1 MTRTSSEP
9 LPLRDA
15 LHGVAPYLEGV
26 RGRWVGGL
34 LAALA
39 AGLVALAIPQV
50 IRVLVNTVFAHSAP
64 GVPGP
69 ADPAAG
75 VWWAALALGALGLAE
90 AFFIWLRRFFILPP
104 AADVENRA
112 RISIYRRLQRLPA
125 SFHDAWPSG
134 QLLSRAQ
141 ADLSLLRRWI
151 AFGSVML
158 VVESVTIV
166 VGLVLLFTMSWQL
179 ALLYLVA
186 AVPIMIRSF
195 RFRNDFRA
203 ASRLSQDQ
211 AGDLATT
218 VEESVH
224 GIRVL
229 KAFGRGPDAL
239 EGFRG
244 EVETLQGTE
253 VHKAAVL
260 AQFTGLVVALP
271 EVVLGVA
278 LALGVYLVAVGDLTV
293 GALAAYFAT
302 TAVLSRPVEGIGQ
315 LMGMTLAAKTG
326 IDRHL
331 EVMRTPVAIASPTG
345 TDAAE
350 EQATSRAV
358 ASSEATSA
366 VVLDGLPP
374 SSGRLAF
381 RRARF
386 AYPDTPADAAPLLAD
401 VDLELVP
408 GETMALVGVTGSG
421 KSTLLQ
427 LVPRLQDVTGGAV
440 EVDGLDVREYPLEE
454 LRRRVS
460 IAFEDAT
467 LFSDT
472 IRANVLL
479 GAPAEAIAD
488 GLDSPAAEALLET
501 ALDTAQAG
509 FAKDLPEG
517 VDSEIGEEGLSL
529 SGGQR
534 QRIALA
540 RAIAARPAILVLDD
554 PLSALDVRTEEAVTA
569 RLRQVLAGTT
579 TLIVAHR
586 PSTVAL
592 ADRVAVLEDGVII
605 DVGTHAELLARS
617 AAYRDII
624 TTGAQADRTL
634 ERLADAGDAASHAD
648 AAGSHAAPTTEDAR

>member
-75 VWWAALALGALGLAE
+75 VWWAALALAALGLAE

-244 EVETLQGTE
+244 EAETLQGTE

-381 RRARF
+381 RHARF

-421 KSTLLQ
+421 KSTLVQ

>member
-64 GVPGP
+64 GVTGP

-244 EVETLQGTE
+244 EAETLQGTE

-421 KSTLLQ
+421 KSTLVQ

-517 VDSEIGEEGLSL
+517 VDSEIGEAGLSL

>member
-244 EVETLQGTE
+244 EAETLQGTE

-381 RRARF
+381 RHARF

-421 KSTLLQ
+421 KSTLVQ

>member
-1 MTRTSSEP
+1 
-9 LPLRDA
+9 
-15 LHGVAPYLEGV
+15 
-26 RGRWVGGL
+26 
-34 LAALA
+34 
-39 AGLVALAIPQV
+39 
-50 IRVLVNTVFAHSAP
+50 
-64 GVPGP
+64 
-69 ADPAAG
+69 
-75 VWWAALALGALGLAE
+75 
-90 AFFIWLRRFFILPP
+90 
-104 AADVENRA
+104 
-112 RISIYRRLQRLPA
+112 
-125 SFHDAWPSG
+125 
-134 QLLSRAQ
+134 
-141 ADLSLLRRWI
+141 
-151 AFGSVML
+151 
-158 VVESVTIV
+158 
-166 VGLVLLFTMSWQL
+166 
-179 ALLYLVA
+179 
-186 AVPIMIRSF
+186 MIRSF
-195 RFRNDFRA
+195 RFRTDFRA

-244 EVETLQGTE
+244 EAETLQGTE

-421 KSTLLQ
+421 KSTLVQ

-592 ADRVAVLEDGVII
+592 ADRVAVLEGGVII

>member
-15 LHGVAPYLEGV
+15 RHGVAPYLEGV

-75 VWWAALALGALGLAE
+75 VWWAALALAALGLAE

-244 EVETLQGTE
+244 EAETLQGTE

-381 RRARF
+381 RHARF

-421 KSTLLQ
+421 KSTLVQ

>member
-64 GVPGP
+64 GVTGP

-244 EVETLQGTE
+244 EAETLQGTE

-381 RRARF
+381 RHARF

-421 KSTLLQ
+421 KSTLVQ

>member
-26 RGRWVGGL
+26 RGRWVSGL

-244 EVETLQGTE
+244 EAETLQGTE

-421 KSTLLQ
+421 KSTLVQ

>member
-244 EVETLQGTE
+244 EAETLQGTE

>member
-244 EVETLQGTE
+244 EAETLQGTE

-421 KSTLLQ
+421 KSTLVQ

>member
-26 RGRWVGGL
+26 RGRWVSGL

-244 EVETLQGTE
+244 EAETLQGTE

-421 KSTLLQ
+421 KSTLVQ

-624 TTGAQADRTL
+624 TMGAQADRTL

>member
-26 RGRWVGGL
+26 RGRWVSGL

-244 EVETLQGTE
+244 EAETLQGTE

-381 RRARF
+381 RHARF

-421 KSTLLQ
+421 KSTLVQ

>member
-244 EVETLQGTE
+244 EAETLQGTE

-302 TAVLSRPVEGIGQ
+302 TAVLSRPIEGIGQ

-381 RRARF
+381 RHARF

-421 KSTLLQ
+421 KSTLVQ

>member
-26 RGRWVGGL
+26 RGRWVSGL

-244 EVETLQGTE
+244 EAETLQGTE

-381 RRARF
+381 RHARF

-421 KSTLLQ
+421 KSTLVQ

-592 ADRVAVLEDGVII
+592 ADRVAVLEDGMII

>member
-26 RGRWVGGL
+26 RGRWVSGL

-244 EVETLQGTE
+244 EAETLQGTE

-381 RRARF
+381 RHARF

-421 KSTLLQ
+421 KSTLVQ

-509 FAKDLPEG
+509 FAKGLPEG

-592 ADRVAVLEDGVII
+592 ADRVAVLEGGVIV

-634 ERLADAGDAASHAD
+634 ERFADAGDAASHAD

>member
-15 LHGVAPYLEGV
+15 LHGVAPYLEGM

-244 EVETLQGTE
+244 EAETLQGTE

-381 RRARF
+381 RHARF

-421 KSTLLQ
+421 KSTLVQ

>member
-1 MTRTSSEP
+1 MTRTSFEP

-244 EVETLQGTE
+244 EAETLQGTE

-421 KSTLLQ
+421 KSTLVQ

>member
-244 EVETLQGTE
+244 EAETLQGTE

-421 KSTLLQ
+421 KSTLVQ

-624 TTGAQADRTL
+624 TMGAQADRTL

>member
-1 MTRTSSEP
+1 M
-9 LPLRDA
+9 
-15 LHGVAPYLEGV
+15 

-244 EVETLQGTE
+244 EAETLQGTE

-381 RRARF
+381 RHARF

-421 KSTLLQ
+421 KSTLVQ

>member
-64 GVPGP
+64 GVTGP

-244 EVETLQGTE
+244 EAETLQGTE

-421 KSTLLQ
+421 KSTLVQ

-592 ADRVAVLEDGVII
+592 ADRVAVLEGGVII